1 MRGEYIELNRIQF
14 KEFNQDD
21 QFGLIEELFIDS
33 ENYDYDFEK
42 EMDKLF
48 DKYDSIC
55 VDRNDNICGKK
66 DGKLIIIQKQADEAR
81 MIAQE
86 VVEM

>member
-1 MRGEYIELNRIQF
+1 MRGEYIEMNRSQF

-21 QFGLIEELFIDS
+21 QFGLIEELFVDS
-33 ENYDYDFEK
+33 ENEDYDFDK

-48 DKYDSIC
+48 DKYDAIC
-55 VDRNDNICGKK
+55 VDRNDNIWGKK
-66 DGKLIIIQKQADEAR
+66 DGKLLIIQKQVDEAR

-86 VVEM
+86 VVAF

>member
-1 MRGEYIELNRIQF
+1 MLTV
-14 KEFNQDD
+14 
-21 QFGLIEELFIDS
+21 S
-33 ENYDYDFEK
+33 ENDGYDFEK

-55 VDRNDNICGKK
+55 VDRNDNIWGKK

-81 MIAQE
+81 MIAE
-86 VVEM
+86 EIVGV

>member
-1 MRGEYIELNRIQF
+1 MRGEYIEMNRIQF

-21 QFGLIEELFIDS
+21 QFDLVEELLTVS
-33 ENYDYDFEK
+33 ENDGYDFEK

-55 VDRNDNICGKK
+55 VDRNDNIWGKK

-81 MIAQE
+81 MIAE
-86 VVEM
+86 EIVGV